1 MDRITR
7 LFIINTIVSTVAGL
21 VLGVL
26 LIVSLQHTAPAAV
39 GAQTPQRLMGT
50 HPTTG
55 RAIPISTTAEGYINV
70 KVIP

>member
-1 MDRITR
+1 MRK
-7 LFIINTIVSTVAGL
+7 
-21 VLGVL
+21 L
-26 LIVSLQHTAPAAV
+26 LIVNSLVSAALGAIIGALVMVVLFTAAPATTS
-39 GAQTPQRLMGT
+39 AQSISRLYGT